1 MVTNGNFIT
10 IAPNTS
16 QEFFVEIPTQLSDN
30 FILSQLVTDD
40 IKLRIQ
46 FLKNV
51 SQPVVAGNYVPNG
64 TPLVQD
70 INIYFQVA
78 NIYQHFIRTD
88 TTQTVSLLK
97 QPFIDFPYTKCQ

>member
-1 MVTNGNFIT
+1 LVTNNNFIT

-51 SQPVVAGNYVPNG
+51 SQPVVAGNYVP
-64 TPLVQD
+64 TCSRYKYLFSSCKY
-70 INIYFQVA
+70 ISTFY
-78 NIYQHFIRTD
+78 
-88 TTQTVSLLK
+88 
-97 QPFIDFPYTKCQ
+97 